1 VANIERMANQ
11 ATVNMRTTLAR
22 LRSLAS
28 GFLVLSTVIAVATFL
43 TGLWVFSKNRG
54 TWIVIGGLLCA
65 IPLIAAL
72 IGMYFVA
79 STAKLVPGFVGE
91 VRQLISESRQSA
103 GVLID
108 HDSGRSLATTAK
120 SFTELKTLLKE
131 RRKELPALFAGVR
144 ALSSVPGLLAIA
156 LLGVLFAGVLGT
168 VLLIVGLLR

>member
-1 VANIERMANQ
+1 MANQ

-28 GFLVLSTVIAVATFL
+28 GFLVLATVIAVATFI

-54 TWIVIGGLLCA
+54 TWMVLGGLLCA
-65 IPLIAAL
+65 IPLIAAVV
-72 IGMYFVA
+72 GMYFVA
-79 STAKLVPGFVGE
+79 TTAKAAPKFVGE
-91 VRQLISESRQSA
+91 MRQLISESQKTA
-103 GVLID
+103 GALID

-120 SFTELKTLLKE
+120 SFTELKALLKQ

-156 LLGVLFAGVLGT
+156 LLGVLFAGALGT
-168 VLLIVGLLR
+168 ILLIVGLLR